1 MDLHHQQTANNPLV
15 SIIIPAYNRAGLIG
29 ETLQSVI
36 NQTYTNWECI
46 VVDDGSTDKTKEVVE
61 RKAYQEKRIKFLTRN
76 RKPKGAQTCRNI
88 GISAAIGDWI
98 TFLDSDDLY
107 LPNKLEI
114 QINHLKAQKFNKYS
128 FLHGNVNL
136 YNAKENSIRPFKVP
150 IIEGSKPIDKLLQHP
165 APLFPTILVHKDR
178 IIEKGLLDENVR
190 SNQEWDFS
198 IEMSKDC
205 YFHFINEPL
214 VLWRQHDGEQ
224 ISKTKGFAG
233 YRYIINKH
241 KQLIVDRLGNQ
252 TLDFHFWIMANRAFR
267 QKRKTLA
274 VYFLNQIQ
282 CSYFY
287 EGWLLRRKL
296 FCPFAFLNNDNI
308 LNKIQYKLYAHFFK
322 TR

>member
-1 MDLHHQQTANNPLV
+1 MVLHHQQTENNPLV
-15 SIIIPAYNRAGLIG
+15 SIIIPTYNRAGLIG

-88 GISAAIGDWI
+88 GINAAKGDWI
-98 TFLDSDDLY
+98 AFLDSDDLY
-107 LPNKLEI
+107 LPHKLET
-114 QINHLKAQKFNKYS
+114 QINLLKALKFNKYT

-136 YNAKENSIRPFKVP
+136 FDTAKNFTKLFEIPA
-150 IIEGSKPIDKLLQHP
+150 IEGEKPIDKLLQHP
-165 APLFPTILVHKDR
+165 GPLFPTILVHKER
-178 IIEKGLLDENVR
+178 ITEKGFLDEKVR

-198 IEMSKDC
+198 IEMSKVC
-205 YFHFINEPL
+205 NFHFITEPL
-214 VLWRQHDGEQ
+214 VLWRQHSGEQ

-233 YRYIINKH
+233 YRYIVNKH
-241 KQLIVDRLGNQ
+241 KQLIIDRLGNQ
-252 TLDFHFWIMANRAFR
+252 ALDFHFWIMANRAFR

-296 FCPFAFLNNDNI
+296 FCPFTFLSNDNF
-308 LNKIQYKLYAHFFK
+308 LNKIQYKLHVHFFK